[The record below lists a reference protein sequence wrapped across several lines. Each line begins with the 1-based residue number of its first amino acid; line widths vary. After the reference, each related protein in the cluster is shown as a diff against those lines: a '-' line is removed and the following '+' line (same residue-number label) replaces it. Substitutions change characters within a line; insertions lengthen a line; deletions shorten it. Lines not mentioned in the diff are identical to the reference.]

1 MYEVNEQVS
10 TSHEKFPKNEYTG
23 AILKKVMKKMLVRA
37 QIHGIALEQESQ
49 LPIVLLK
56 TKCPEGI
63 LPMPVGPAE
72 ASSIIVEIEGVHP
85 PRPLPHDLIADIF
98 RRHRFVMEYCE
109 IREHLDDFFTAYIHY
124 RRGFRKFSMEVR
136 PSDGIAMSLKLE
148 TPIMVNPELLARG
161 ESDAEVFSYLHG
173 EDILL
178 LEPSHL
184 KNEAV

>member
-1 MYEVNEQVS
+1 MS
-10 TSHEKFPKNEYTG
+10 TSEEKIPKNEHTG

-37 QIHGIALEQESQ
+37 GIHGIALEQESQ

-56 TKCPEGI
+56 TSSPEGI
-63 LPMPVGPAE
+63 LPIPVGPSE

-98 RRHRFVMEYCE
+98 RRHHFVMEYCE
-109 IREHLDDFFTAYIHY
+109 IRDQLDDFFTAYIHY
-124 RRGFRKFSMEVR
+124 RRRFRKFCMEVR
-136 PSDGIAMSLKLE
+136 PSDAIAMALKLE
-148 TPIMVNPELLARG
+148 TPMMVNPELLARG
-161 ESDAEVFSYLHG
+161 ESEAEVFGYLHG
-173 EDILL
+173 DDILL